1 MLKSYFKTAVRNL
14 SRHKVYTVIN
24 ISGLAIGLAAF
35 WLIVLYVGDEISYDR
50 FNENADRIVRV
61 VQHARWAGNE
71 MHEAPTSAPF
81 APALKEHFP
90 EIEEATRIITEGN
103 GIIKYGDK
111 TIKVDDMFFADKNIF
126 RVFTFPFLYGNA
138 ETALASPGSIVIT
151 EDLAKTIFGKAENA
165 LNQTIYFDN
174 NDPNKVTGVIK
185 DVPQNSHLH
194 FRGIRALAPDYT
206 AGWQNFNLYTYLLL
220 KKGTDYK
227 TLESKMPAFA
237 AETIQKLMRIDD
249 YKIELQPLTSIHLHS
264 NLAYEVSANGSIR
277 RVYMFIAI
285 AALIL
290 IIAIINYMNL
300 ATARS
305 SSRIR
310 EVGTRKAIGSG
321 RSSLAAMFMVES
333 VLVTIL
339 AACTAVLVV
348 TVTLPFFNTLTG
360 KSLSIWRF
368 GMINTLAILTVFSLI
383 IGVISGLYPSL
394 FLSRFKTIPA
404 LKGQMGNMFA
414 SVLFRKS
421 LVVFQFVVTVVMIC
435 GSVIIYRQLNYTSKA
450 DLGFN
455 KQQVLTFHIDNRNVR
470 NQTAALKAQ
479 LMENPVIEGAAI
491 AGNPIGNNDIGGLGY
506 NFETEKGD
514 FATNSTM
521 AEELMIDADYLP
533 TMDIKLL
540 QGRNFSAG
548 IPTDKYGAALI
559 NETLMRQLGWKNAVG
574 KKMKFRIDDKGTT
587 AERMVVGVIR
597 DFHTYS
603 LQHKVEPMVLVMPPV
618 ASEEDNVYVKIA
630 KGKAATALDYITKV
644 FQQFDKENATQ
655 FHFLDA
661 NFAQQYN
668 AEKKQ
673 GEIAL
678 IFTVLAVVIA
688 CLGLFGLA
696 TFTAAQRVKEI
707 GIRKVLGASVVSIV
721 EMLSKDFLKLVAIAS
736 VIAFPIAWVA
746 MNQWLQGFAYRIN
759 IEWWIFVS
767 AGLLVLL
774 IALAT
779 IGFQSLRA
787 ASANPVKSL
796 RNE

>member
-1 MLKSYFKTAVRNL
+1 MLRSYFKTAIRNL

-35 WLIVLYVGDEISYDR
+35 WLIVLYVGDEISFDR
-50 FNENADRIVRV
+50 YNENADRIVRV

-71 MHEAPTSAPF
+71 IHEAPTSAPF
-81 APALKEHFP
+81 APELKEHFP

-111 TIKVDDMFFADKNIF
+111 TIKVDDMVFADKNIF
-126 RVFTFPFLYGNA
+126 NVFTFPFLYGNA

-151 EDLAKTIFGKAENA
+151 EELATALFGSTANA
-165 LNQTIYFDN
+165 LNQTIYLDN
-174 NDPNKVTGVIK
+174 NEPNKITGVIK
-185 DVPQNSHLH
+185 DIPQNSHLR
-194 FRGIRALAPDYT
+194 FRGIRVLAPDYT

-227 TLESKMPAFA
+227 ALETKMPQFA

-249 YKIELQPLTSIHLHS
+249 YRIELQPLTSIHLHS
-264 NLAYEVSANGSIR
+264 NLAFEVSANGSIKR
-277 RVYMFIAI
+277 IYMFVAI

-321 RSSLAAMFMVES
+321 RTALATMFMFES

-339 AACTAVLVV
+339 AACAAVLLV
-348 TVTLPFFNTLTG
+348 TVALPFFNTLTG
-360 KSLSIWRF
+360 KLLSIWRF
-368 GMINTLAILTVFSLI
+368 GKMNTLVVLAAFSLI
-383 IGVISGLYPSL
+383 VGIVSGLYPSL

-414 SVLFRKS
+414 SIVFRKS
-421 LVVFQFVVTVVMIC
+421 LVVFQFVITVVMIC
-435 GSVIIYRQLNYTSKA
+435 GSVIIYRQLNYALKA

-455 KQQVLTFHIDNRNVR
+455 KEQVLTFHIDDRNVR

-479 LMENPVIEGAAI
+479 LMQNPAIENVAM

-506 NFETEKGD
+506 YFETEQGD
-514 FATNSTM
+514 FATNTTI

-533 TMDIKLL
+533 AMDIKLL
-540 QGRNFSAG
+540 QGRNFSAN
-548 IPTDKYGAALI
+548 ITSDKYGAAMI
-559 NETLMRQLGWKNAVG
+559 NETLMNQLGWKNAVG
-574 KKMKFRIDDKGTT
+574 KKLKFRIDDKGTT
-587 AERMVVGVIR
+587 AERTVVGVIK

-603 LQHKVEPMVLVMPPV
+603 LQHKVEPMVMLMPP
-618 ASEEDNVYVKIA
+618 APSEEDNVYVKIA
-630 KGKAATALDYITKV
+630 KGKTAAALDYITKA
-644 FQQFDKENATQ
+644 FQKFDKQNTPQ

-661 NFAQQYN
+661 NFARQYA

-678 IFTVLAVVIA
+678 IFTVLAVIIA

-707 GIRKVLGASVVSIV
+707 GIRKVLGASAASIV
-721 EMLSKDFLKLVAIAS
+721 QMLSKDFLKLVAIAS
-736 VIAFPIAWVA
+736 IIAFPIAWLA
-746 MNQWLQGFAYRIN
+746 MNQWLQGFAYRID
-759 IEWWIFVS
+759 IEWWIFIA
-767 AGLLVLL
+767 AGILVLL

-787 ASANPVKSL
+787 ASANPVESL